1 MKSCLPLFSLFLT
14 VSLLAA
20 EIPPWLP
27 PANGNIP
34 RLETVSHPAIPDG
47 PAATPGAF
55 CIERSL
61 NGIWKL
67 SNLENSVSP
76 FSDSPEEE
84 RRFSAVDLDDSA
96 WNRIPVPLNWYEK
109 FPGKRV
115 KGKPYVRGWYRT
127 EFLLTEQ
134 EREGKRVVLKFDVA
148 GYDAKVFL
156 NGKYL
161 GSHKGDFTP
170 FELDATDA
178 AKNGKNV
185 LAVRIISDLGTTF
198 GLKQVSHPYGAQWG
212 GYSIKG
218 GLWQSVRLSL
228 EPEVRIRKLL
238 VTPFIRENRIEVD
251 YTIYNH
257 TGKTL
262 TAEMVAQITPAA
274 RGAHLQRSGRNTEK
288 RNLLPGE
295 SKGRMSISL
304 NDPRLWT
311 PENPW
316 LYYLNFRILVNDTPV
331 SGAIRRFGFR
341 EFRTADGKFYLNG
354 KQVYLFG
361 QNLSSVNYGGK
372 RTVEEDRKRLE
383 DDIRKIRSLGYNIV
397 RTPHMPILP
406 LALEL
411 CDEFGLM
418 VYYEWAWC
426 FDNQLAPDFE
436 SNNLRELGE
445 FVETGYNHPS
455 VVMWVLGNEIR
466 HRDRPDVVRL
476 LDRQTAE
483 VRRLDR
489 SRRPISTFSG
499 AAGWLSYGRNKLD
512 TDVLD
517 FHNYTSL
524 YGAWT
529 GMPDVFRKIQT
540 GLEEIYGPDFPQALV
555 AWENV
560 GFSWGAR
567 PDPAFRRGDRKL
579 YAAQMRKP
587 TSWGMP
593 NGVGFVGSSPL
604 FKALSPGFGEWA
616 QTRFGHRIFEYYRRN
631 PDYAGFSPWFNPIP
645 ASTLWTQRVY
655 PSLCD
660 RNNLFPH
667 NLFSGETTQWNLRIA
682 NDGSETF
689 RNVSLELSLFDGERE
704 QPFARLPIPELPA
717 HGAWAKPYSLTLPKL
732 SGSGFRQLRLALKQG
747 ERRIGQN
754 FYDLFLADRAELEG
768 PLSAARAVRILDTG
782 AAGNVRELADILT
795 RLRIPFEKISSIGR
809 APAGS
814 VVIVPP
820 EIREE
825 QTLNLNGSE
834 ITEWIQRKQG
844 TLLVLEQ
851 RNPRSIYPGGRR
863 LTADSVAYTDMV
875 LPDHPIFRGMEY
887 RNLESWNNPDHA
899 YVVDFSFMP
908 YSEEALAV
916 KGPRFSHSNVGCSL
930 VELRSGGG
938 RMIFSQLNAVRCA
951 PVDPSASLYLRNL
964 LAYATGKEYEK
975 DTPELDLEKNRE
987 YRISEKRAVSVDLS
1001 ASANRSFRDDVSND
1015 GKGGWTDEGENDFR
1029 TMPLGNLRAAGIPF
1043 HILDPEKNHGKSC
1056 LVVRG
1061 TVRPHLPAA
1070 IRGIRIGRKFSRI
1083 FFLHTSTWGGNNQAG
1098 SYRFHYA
1105 DGSVE
1110 NCPLI
1115 GGWNIGDWWN
1125 VFSLPSARIGLQRE
1139 NPKGQKVACYVTEW
1153 ENPKPEVE
1161 ITSMDFLSLSASREG
1176 EIDWNPENAAIPVLI
1191 AVTGEETNPNRL
1203 KLTGKADFL
1212 TARGIREVLSKVSG
1226 EVKIRKE
1233 KEDVCLEVFF
1243 PSYQGNNVPGAWI
1256 GFRKEGVRGP
1266 YESLTCEIRSRDG
1279 GALQLRLPGEKWKDF
1294 WTAYL
1299 NVPGDGKWHSYRLFF
1314 DRDFQSFRGNG
1325 KNPIDFTRIRP
1336 ELFLFSRP
1344 KFKLE
1349 GDVPAHTFEIRNVV
1363 LE

>member
-1 MKSCLPLFSLFLT
+1 MKTSLTLFSLLLT
-14 VSLLAA
+14 VFLSAG

-27 PANGNIP
+27 PANENIK
-34 RLETVSHPAIPDG
+34 RIETVPLSAIPDG

-55 CIERSL
+55 SIERSL
-61 NGIWKL
+61 NGKWKL
-67 SNLENSVSP
+67 SPLENSVTP
-76 FSDSPEEE
+76 FSDS
-84 RRFSAVDLDDSA
+84 SKQDLLYAKQDFDDSS
-96 WNRIPVPLNWYEK
+96 WNTIEVPLNWYEK
-109 FPGKRV
+109 FPEKRV

-127 EFLLTEQ
+127 EFPLTER

-148 GYDAKVFL
+148 GYDARAFL

-178 AKNGKNV
+178 AKDGKNV
-185 LAVRIISDLGTTF
+185 LAVRIVSDLGMTF

-228 EPEVRIRKLL
+228 EPEVRIRKLF
-238 VTPFIRENRIEVD
+238 VTPFIHENRIEVD
-251 YTIYNH
+251 YTVCNH
-257 TGKTL
+257 TGKAL
-262 TAEMVAQITPAA
+262 SAEMVAQITPAV
-274 RGAHLQRSGRNTEK
+274 REAHLRKTGGKTET
-288 RNLLPGE
+288 RILPPGE
-295 SKGRMSISL
+295 SKGRMSIPL
-304 NDPRLWT
+304 KDPILWS

-316 LYYLNFRILVNDTPV
+316 LYYLNFRFLVNSAPV

-341 EFRTADGKFYLNG
+341 EFRTAGGKFYLNG

-372 RTVEEDRKRLE
+372 RTVEEDRKQLE
-383 DDIRKIRSLGYNIV
+383 KDIRKIRSLGYNIV

-436 SNNLRELGE
+436 SNNLRELRE
-445 FVETGYNHPS
+445 FVETGCNHPS

-499 AAGWLSYGRNKLD
+499 AAGWKSYGRNKLD

-529 GMPDVFRKIQT
+529 GMPDVFRNIQA
-540 GLEEIYGPDFPQALV
+540 GLEEIYGSSFPQALV

-567 PDPAFRRGDRKL
+567 PDHAFRRGDRKL

-616 QTRFGHRIFEYYRRN
+616 QTKFGHRIFEYYRRN
-631 PDYAGFSPWFNPIP
+631 PDYAGFSPWFHPIP
-645 ASTLWTQRVY
+645 ASTLWTQPIY

-667 NLFSGETTQWNLRIA
+667 NLFSGETTQWDLRIA
-682 NDGSETF
+682 NDSSETF
-689 RNVSLELSLFDGERE
+689 RDVTLELSLFDGKRE
-704 QPFARLPIPELPA
+704 HTFARLPIPELPA
-717 HGAWAKPYSLTLPKL
+717 HGAWTKPFSLSLPKR
-732 SGSGFRQLRLALKQG
+732 SGSGFYQLRLALKQG

-754 FYDLFLADRAELEG
+754 FYDLFLASRMELER
-768 PLSAARAVRILDTG
+768 PLSAARAVRVLDTG
-782 AAGNVRELADILT
+782 AAGNVREVEDILM
-795 RLRIPFEKISSIGR
+795 RLRIPFEKISSFGR
-809 APAGS
+809 APAGG

-825 QTLNLNGSE
+825 QTLHLNGSE
-834 ITEWIQRKQG
+834 IMEWIQRRQG

-851 RNPRSIYPGGRR
+851 RNPRSVYPGDRR

-975 DTPELDLEKNRE
+975 ETPELELEKNRE
-987 YRISEKRAVSVDLS
+987 YRISERRAVKIDLS

-1015 GKGGWTDEGENDFR
+1015 GKGGWTDEGDNDFR
-1029 TMPLGNLRAAGIPF
+1029 TMPLGDLRAAGIPF

-1061 TVRPHLPAA
+1061 TARPHLPDAV
-1070 IRGIRIGRKFSRI
+1070 RGIRIDKKLSRI

-1098 SYRFHYA
+1098 SYRFHYE

-1110 NCPLI
+1110 SCPLI
-1115 GGWNIGDWWN
+1115 GGRNIGDWWN
-1125 VFSLPSARIGLQRE
+1125 VFSLPSARIGIQRK
-1139 NPKGQKVACYVTEW
+1139 NPKGQTVTCYVTEW
-1153 ENPKPEVE
+1153 ENPKPDLK
-1161 ITSMDFLSLSASREG
+1161 IASMDFLSLSASREG

-1191 AVTGEETNPNRL
+1191 AATGEETNPNRFE
-1203 KLTGKADFL
+1203 LTGPSAFKA
-1212 TARGIREVLSKVSG
+1212 ARGIGELRSRTPGSVKV
-1226 EVKIRKE
+1226 RKE
-1233 KEDVCLEVFF
+1233 KKGICLEVFF
-1243 PSYQGNNVPGAWI
+1243 PSYEGNNVPGAWI
-1256 GFRKEGVRGP
+1256 GFRKEGLREP

-1279 GALQLRLPGEKWKDF
+1279 GTLQLRLPGEKWKDF

-1299 NVPGDGKWHSYRLFF
+1299 NVPGDGKWHKYRLFF

-1325 KNPIDFTRIRP
+1325 KNPIDFTCLRP

-1349 GDVPAHTFEIRNVV
+1349 GNVPAHTFEIRNLV